1 MDGSEVVEPHLLIKL
16 IKHDLHS
23 PVSSQVIAYKSTSI
37 TYNQSLQ
44 TVPQY
49 AISNPGGISS
59 LQTLPAFNWLGS
71 STNGRC
77 GSPAAKAWQVS
88 RHTPTLVLSLTL
100 SMMPLS
106 SEKLPPTVVPW
117 PHIFSSTEFRE
128 EMPPSL
134 WHTRH
139 VNIWYLT
146 AEARPGIVGAA
157 AFPRQKVASGMWGMS
172 EDSSGVIWITNHCG
186 KVSQLHTY
194 SYSMYWY
201 EIMVFYWN
209 LLLERLQIRGHQHTR
224 WTSWK
229 LWNQKRNHG
238 PRLPTE
244 QSRSTQTHIFTAV

>member
-1 MDGSEVVEPHLLIKL
+1 MYLWSHWDGWLWGSGAPPPDQTHQAWLSLPGQQPG
-16 IKHDLHS
+16 H
-23 PVSSQVIAYKSTSI
+23 
-37 TYNQSLQ
+37 SLQ
-44 TVPQY
+44 IHINYLQSKFANCSFRI

-71 STNGRC
+71 STNGSC

-134 WHTRH
+134 WDTRH
-139 VNIWYLT
+139 ANIWYLT

-157 AFPRQKVASGMWGMS
+157 TFPRQKVASGMWGMS
-172 EDSSGVIWITNHCG
+172 EDSSGVIWSTNNCR
-186 KVSQLHTY
+186 KVSQHHTY
-194 SYSMYWY
+194 SYSVYWY

-209 LLLERLQIRGHQHTR
+209 LLLERLQIHAAHQVEVLEIM
-224 WTSWK
+224 K
-229 LWNQKRNHG
+229 LK
-238 PRLPTE
+238 T
-244 QSRSTQTHIFTAV
+244 